1 MKTAKIHKVVT
12 VILLAS
18 IAVTA
23 CGKKEKE
30 PVGLKFTPTE
40 YAQLTN
46 WQENAQILAFK
57 AFKVSCLSIL
67 KQPADRPM
75 KGPAFA
81 GTVGDWQKTCAFVD
95 AVDDTNDAARK
106 FFEEHFTPLAVTMDG
121 SDKGLFTGYYE
132 PLLHGSF
139 EKSERYWVPLH
150 KKPDDTITVNLG
162 DFRDDLK
169 GRSLVGKIENG
180 TLVPYADRAE
190 IVDGALANKNL
201 ELLWV
206 DDPLDAFFLQ
216 VQGSG
221 RVQLNSSEMI
231 GVGYAG
237 KNGQVYRSIGR
248 LLVDEGALDPK
259 TVSLASL
266 RQWLIDNP
274 DEQRR
279 VLDANPSYVF
289 FRLLGDTGG
298 PLGSA
303 GVVLTPEVSLA
314 VDPTQL
320 PLNAPM
326 WLEASHP
333 DPLDETVGDL
343 PFQRLMIAQDT
354 GGAIKG
360 AIRGDV
366 FWGFGERAE
375 NIAGRMANKGRY
387 YLLLPNAL
395 AEKLKGDAND

>member
-1 MKTAKIHKVVT
+1 MQTGKIYKVVT
-12 VILLAS
+12 IFLLLT
-18 IAVTA
+18 IAITA
-23 CGKKEKE
+23 CSKKEKD
-30 PVGLKFTPTE
+30 PVGLKFTPTN
-40 YAQLTN
+40 YAQLIN
-46 WQENAQILAFK
+46 WQENAQFLAFQ

-67 KQPADRPM
+67 KQPADRQM

-81 GTVGDWQKTCAFVD
+81 GTVGDWQKTCAL
-95 AVDDTNDAARK
+95 VDDVEETNDAART
-106 FFEEHFTPLAVTMDG
+106 FFEGHFTPLAVTMDG
-121 SDKGLFTGYYE
+121 VAEGLFTGYYE

-139 EKSERYWVPLH
+139 EKSDRYNVPLH
-150 KKPDDTITVNLG
+150 SKPADTITVDLG

-169 GRSLVGKIENG
+169 GRSLVGKLVDG
-180 TLVPYADRAE
+180 KLVPYANRED
-190 IVDGALANKNL
+190 IVDGILDNKNL

-221 RVQLNSSEMI
+221 RVRLDSGDMV

-237 KNGQVYRSIGR
+237 KNGHVYRSIGR
-248 LLVDEGALDPK
+248 LLVDEGVLDPK

-266 RQWLIDNP
+266 RQWLTDNP
-274 DEQRR
+274 DQQRR

-289 FRLLGDTGG
+289 FRLMRGVGG

-333 DPLDETVGDL
+333 DPSDESIGDVA
-343 PFQRLMIAQDT
+343 FQRLMVAQDT

-395 AEKLKGDAND
+395 ADKLVGVSND

>member
-1 MKTAKIHKVVT
+1 MQTGKIYKVVT
-12 VILLAS
+12 VFLLAAL
-18 IAVTA
+18 AVTA
-23 CGKKEKE
+23 CSKKEKE
-30 PVGLKFTPTE
+30 PAGLRFTPTN

-46 WQENAQILAFK
+46 WQENAQFLAFQ
-57 AFKVSCLSIL
+57 AFKISCLSIL
-67 KQPADRPM
+67 AQPADRKM

-81 GTVGDWQKTCAFVD
+81 GTIGDWQKTCALVRD
-95 AVDDTNDAARK
+95 IEETNDAARK
-106 FFEEHFTPLAVTMDG
+106 FFENNFTPLAVTMDG
-121 SDKGLFTGYYE
+121 SAEGLFTGYYE
-132 PLLHGSF
+132 PLLLGSF
-139 EKSERYWVPLH
+139 KKSERYSVPLH
-150 KKPDDTITVNLG
+150 KKPDDTISVDLG
-162 DFRDDLK
+162 AFRADLK
-169 GRSLVGKIENG
+169 GRTLVGKLENG
-180 TLVPYADRAE
+180 KLVPYANRAS
-190 IVDGALANKNL
+190 IVDGALENRNL

-221 RVQLNSSEMI
+221 RVRLDGGEMI

-266 RQWLIDNP
+266 RQWLTDNP
-274 DEQRR
+274 SEQRR

-333 DPLDETVGDL
+333 DPSDETIGDV
-343 PFQRLMIAQDT
+343 PFQRLMVAQDT

-387 YLLLPNAL
+387 YLLLPSAL
-395 AEKLKGDAND
+395 AEKMAAANDE